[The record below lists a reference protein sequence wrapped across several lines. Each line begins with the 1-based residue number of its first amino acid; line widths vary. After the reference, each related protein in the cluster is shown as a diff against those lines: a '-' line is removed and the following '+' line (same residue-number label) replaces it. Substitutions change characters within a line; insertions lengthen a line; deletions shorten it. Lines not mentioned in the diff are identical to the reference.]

1 MITDK
6 STINSFQQFH
16 LSKEIIDSLTLLDMT
31 VPTPIQSAVIPQI
44 LQSKNIIAKSQTGS
58 GKTAAFGIPLCE
70 LVTWDYRDP
79 QVLVLEP
86 TRELTVQ
93 VKEELYYIG
102 RTKRLK
108 IADVFGGFPI
118 DKQLQTLRQKN
129 HMVVGTP
136 GRVGDHIRRESLKLD
151 SIKHLVIDEA
161 DLMLDMGFSEDVRSI
176 IDMLPDDISIYLFSA
191 TMTTK
196 VTELIDHIQ
205 REAITIEIKAD
216 IETVETIGQYLYS
229 VDSDDK
235 YQSFLD
241 VLTCENP
248 DSAIIFCGTR
258 DMVDVLGHKLL
269 RDGVKSALLHGEI
282 DQSNRIKAIQGF
294 KSGRFRFLIATD
306 VASRGVDIPKLSHVF
321 NYDFPTNK
329 EVYVHRIGRTGRNGE
344 MGTAISFVTPLDE
357 RMMNAVSEYIGMELT
372 YTAIP
377 SVSEK
382 QRKAFIKKCKTPPTK
397 RTHKAA
403 AFNKTITKIA
413 IGGGKKS
420 KMRTIDIVGTICNIN
435 NNITAEDIGAID
447 IRDSIT
453 YVEILN
459 NKGNEVLQA
468 LQTKPIKG
476 KIRNVRK
483 GR

>member
-1 MITDK
+1 MSIHNRNIK
-6 STINSFQQFH
+6 SFQEFKISQDIINS
-16 LSKEIIDSLTLLDMT
+16 LSLLNMT
-31 VPTPIQSAVIPQI
+31 EPTPVQSAVIPHI
-44 LQSKNIIAKSQTGS
+44 LQRNNIIAKSQTGS

-70 LVTWDYRDP
+70 LVTWDYRAP

-136 GRVGDHIRRESLKLD
+136 GRVGDHIRRGSLKLE
-151 SIKHLVIDEA
+151 SIRHLVIDEA
-161 DLMLDMGFSEDVRSI
+161 DLMLDMGFSDEVKQIMDL
-176 IDMLPDDISIYLFSA
+176 LPNDISIYLFSA
-191 TMTTK
+191 TMTSK
-196 VTELIDHIQ
+196 VTELISYMKQD
-205 REAITIEIKAD
+205 AITLEIKTET
-216 IETVETIGQYLYS
+216 ETVETIVQKLYS
-229 VDSDDK
+229 VGMEEK
-235 YQSFLD
+235 YLAFLD
-241 VLTCENP
+241 SLTYENP

-258 DMVDVLGHKLL
+258 DMVEVLGHKLS
-269 RDGVKSALLHGEI
+269 RDGVKSAVLHGEI
-282 DQSNRIKAIQGF
+282 DQSDRIKAIQGF
-294 KSGRFRFLIATD
+294 KSGKFRYLIATD

-321 NYDFPTNK
+321 NFDFPTNK

-344 MGTAISFVTPLDE
+344 AGTAISFITAQDKNMLS
-357 RMMNAVSEYIGMELT
+357 AVSEYIGIPLTCMELPIIDAAT
-372 YTAIP
+372 K
-377 SVSEK
+377 SS
-382 QRKAFIKKCKTPPTK
+382 FIEKCKTPPP
-397 RTHKAA
+397 RRAHKAA
-403 AFNKTITKIA
+403 AFNKTISKIA

-420 KMRTIDIVGTICNIN
+420 KMRTIDIVGCICNIEH
-435 NNITAEDIGAID
+435 ISAEDIGAID

-459 NKGNEVLQA
+459 GKCDQVLKA